1 MTALSHVSIPTKI
14 LLGAAVVAL
23 AGCAN
28 YKDIGSDKKPRDI
41 NTLEASQ
48 TLRAPTGEGSGHEW
62 PRQGW
67 WTPFG
72 DAQLDALIE
81 EALANSPSLETA
93 AARLAAARA
102 ATGTAR
108 SGLYPSVDASL
119 DIQYQRF
126 TENGIIP
133 PPYGGAFDSNNTL
146 QLNFGYDLDFWGKHH
161 AEVAAAVSQEK
172 AAEAEHE
179 SARLMLTSAVAKTYV
194 ELQRL
199 FMLREV
205 TEKTLQQR
213 QQIFNLTQQRVDSGL
228 DTRAELK
235 QAEAQLPALRGQIA
249 QIDET
254 IGSVRNALA
263 ALLGAGPDRGARIQ
277 EPKLAKQAGLA
288 QLPANLPVDLLGR
301 RPDVVAARWR
311 VEAAERNTD
320 VAKDLFYPNVNLTAF
335 VGYSSLGLDQLT
347 RQGSHVYGIGP
358 AVRLPIF
365 AGGKL
370 RANLRSQYAAYD
382 NAVATYNQTLTDAL
396 HDVADQM
403 NALKWLEVRQREQAS
418 ALQVARDALD
428 LATQRYQAGLG
439 NYLSVLNAETLVLE
453 QEQLGTAL
461 DARALDLRVNLIKAL
476 GGGFDAQTQTAQ
488 AAR

>member
-1 MTALSHVSIPTKI
+1 MTALSHVSISTKL

-28 YKDIGSDKKPRDI
+28 YKDIGSNQKPRDI
-41 NTLEASQ
+41 NTLAASQ
-48 TLRAPTGEGSGHEW
+48 TLRAPASDW
-62 PRQGW
+62 PRQLW
-67 WTPFG
+67 WTGFG

-81 EALANSPSLETA
+81 EALAHSPSLETA

-102 ATGTAR
+102 ATGSAR
-108 SGLYPSVDASL
+108 SNLYPSIDASL
-119 DIQYQRF
+119 DVQYQRF

-194 ELQRL
+194 ELHRL
-199 FMLREV
+199 FALRAI
-205 TEKTLQQR
+205 TEKNLQQR
-213 QQIFNLTQQRVDSGL
+213 QQIFDLTRQRVDSGL

-249 QIDET
+249 QIDES
-254 IGSVRNALA
+254 IGAARNSLA
-263 ALLGAGPDRGARIQ
+263 ALLGAGPDRGLRIEAPRLTRVDGAAR
-277 EPKLAKQAGLA
+277 
-288 QLPANLPVDLLGR
+288 LPANLPVDLLGR

-320 VAKDLFYPNVNLTAF
+320 VAKDLFYPNVNLMAF
-335 VGYSSLGLDQLT
+335 AGFSSLGLDNLA
-347 RQGSHVYGIGP
+347 RGGSRIYGIGP
-358 AVRLPIF
+358 AIRLPIF

-382 NAVATYNQTLTDAL
+382 EAVAAYNQALTDAL
-396 HDVADQM
+396 HDVADQV
-403 NALKWLEVRQREQAS
+403 NALKWLQARRHEQGD

-461 DARALDLRVNLIKAL
+461 DARALDLHINLIKAL

>member
-1 MTALSHVSIPTKI
+1 MMTKTTMTKTTI
-14 LLGAAVVAL
+14 LLGTAVVAL

-28 YKDIGSDKKPRDI
+28 FKDIGSDKKPRDI
-41 NTLEASQ
+41 NALASSQ
-48 TLRAPTGEGSGHEW
+48 TFQAAAGSEQAW

-67 WTPFG
+67 WTRFG

-108 SGLYPSVDASL
+108 SALYPSIDASFES
-119 DIQYQRF
+119 QYQRF
-126 TENGIIP
+126 SENSIIP
-133 PPYGGAFDSNNTL
+133 PPYGGSFDSNNTL

-199 FMLREV
+199 YALRDV
-205 TEKTLQQR
+205 TDKTLQQR
-213 QQIFNLTQQRVDSGL
+213 QQIYNLTQQRVDSGL

-235 QAEAQLPALRGQIA
+235 QAEAQLPALRGQLA
-249 QIDET
+249 QIDEN
-254 IGSVRNALA
+254 IGAVRNALA
-263 ALLGAGPDRGARIQ
+263 ALLGAGPDRGLQVQRPQ
-277 EPKLAKQAGLA
+277 LAA
-288 QLPANLPVDLLGR
+288 QQNAPDLPANLPAELLGR

-320 VAKDLFYPNVNLTAF
+320 AAKDLFYPNVNLAAF
-335 VGYSSLGLDQLT
+335 AGFTSLGLDNLT
-347 RQGSHVYGIGP
+347 REGSKIYGIGP
-358 AVRLPIF
+358 AISLPIF

-370 RANLRSQYAAYD
+370 RANLKSQYATYD
-382 NAVATYNQTLTDAL
+382 EAVATYNQTLTDAL
-396 HDVADQM
+396 HDVADQL
-403 NALKWLEVRQREQAS
+403 NALKWLQTRQHEQTA
-418 ALQVARDALD
+418 ALNVARDALD

-439 NYLSVLNAETLVLE
+439 NYLSVLNAETIVLS
-453 QEQLGTAL
+453 QEQLGTEL
-461 DARALDLRVNLIKAL
+461 DARALDLNINLIKAL
-476 GGGFDAQTQTAQ
+476 GGGFDAQTQTAR
-488 AAR
+488 ADR